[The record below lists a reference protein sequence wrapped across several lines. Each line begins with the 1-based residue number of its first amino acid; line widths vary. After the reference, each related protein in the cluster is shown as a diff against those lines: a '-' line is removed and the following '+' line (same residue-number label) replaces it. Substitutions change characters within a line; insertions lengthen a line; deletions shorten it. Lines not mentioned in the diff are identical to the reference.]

1 MNIFIICKNHPMGCV
16 IENAVPTH
24 LKYRESDVIEPA
36 DIEEHE
42 GGFSSIPCVE
52 VAGRACGYGFY

>member
-1 MNIFIICKNHPMGCV
+1 MGCV